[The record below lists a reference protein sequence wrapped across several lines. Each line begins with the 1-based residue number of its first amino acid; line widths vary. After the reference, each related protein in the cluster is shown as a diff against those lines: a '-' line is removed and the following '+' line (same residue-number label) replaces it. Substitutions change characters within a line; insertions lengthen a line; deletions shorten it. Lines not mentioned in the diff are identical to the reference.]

1 MRNWFFLAAVLLCLT
16 ACGRAP
22 QPAIPEAPPV
32 PVSETAEETAPV
44 PVSGTTEETVPI
56 LPQLIARA
64 ESPEAAE
71 AIARQY
77 GITLVRY
84 RNGLAAFYTD
94 EDPADVMDRRQEGWP
109 ELHLNRISH
118 IS

>member
-1 MRNWFFLAAVLLCLT
+1 MRNWVFLAAVLLCLT
-16 ACGRAP
+16 ACGSAP

-32 PVSETAEETAPV
+32 SVSETTEARMPA
-44 PVSGTTEETVPI
+44 SGTTEETVPI
-56 LPQLIARA
+56 LPQLMARA

-71 AIARQY
+71 TIARQY

-109 ELHLNRISH
+109 ELYLNRISH
-118 IS
+118 AS